1 MALAKKLKH
10 FNLFND
16 GNVYGGIAKTVT
28 LPKLA
33 RKMEAYRGGGMDGP
47 VKVDLGFGDDGI
59 VLAWTL
65 GGWDLL
71 ALRQFGAVR
80 ADGIA
85 AALRRFGPARRRRPP
100 SSVEISVRGRHEEID
115 FGESTPGEDTEHQ
128 ISTTCTYY
136 KLTVDSEVITEID
149 LLNFVFIVDGEDLL
163 AAHRKNIGL

>member
-16 GNVYGGIAKTVT
+16 GNLYGGIAKTVT

-33 RKMEAYRGGGMDGP
+33 RKMETYRGGGMDGP

-71 ALRQFGAVR
+71 ALRFSGSVQR
-80 ADGIA
+80 EDDG
-85 AALRRFGPARRRRPP
+85 GT
-100 SSVEISVRGRHEEID
+100 SSVEIYVRGRHEEID

-128 ISTTCTYY
+128 INTTCTYY
-136 KLTVDSEVITEID
+136 RLTVDSEVIIEID
-149 LLNFVFIVDGEDLL
+149 LLNLVFIVDGEDLL

>member
-16 GNVYGGIAKTVT
+16 GNIYGGIAKTVT
-28 LPKLA
+28 LPKLS

-47 VKVDLGFGDDGI
+47 VKADLGFGDDGI

-65 GGWDLL
+65 GGWDLI

-80 ADGIA
+80 ADGV
-85 AALRRFGPARRRRPP
+85 ALRFSGSVQRDDTGDI
-100 SSVEISVRGRHEEID
+100 SSVEVYVRGRHEEID

-136 KLTVDSEVITEID
+136 KLTVEGEVITEID

-163 AAHRKNIGL
+163 AAHRRNIGL